1 MAGLEGRRRPL
12 FYEQWHAVRS
22 RDGLL
27 DQLARQ
33 RLVAD
38 DGAGEI
44 AAIVVVKA
52 LKHDAPDHQRA
63 AANGSRPAGDHK
75 ENRRVADLSSDAL
88 DDLDRRWI
96 GPVKILYQYQA
107 RVVVGVRR
115 QLWHNRNSISPTP
128 PLRLGHPRS

>member
-1 MAGLEGRRRPL
+1 MALEGPTCDVPSSSARVDLPGLKGSRRQL

-22 RDGLL
+22 RDDLL

-38 DGAGEI
+38 DRTGEI

-52 LKHDAPDHQRA
+52 LKHDAPDHQPA

-75 ENRRVADLSSDAL
+75 ENRPVPDRSTDAL
-88 DDLDRRWI
+88 DHLDRQWI
-96 GPVKILYQYQA
+96 GPVKILDQYQ
-107 RVVVGVRR
+107 
-115 QLWHNRNSISPTP
+115 
-128 PLRLGHPRS
+128 